1 MSRPEPSHIALL
13 LFAGLLARPVEAQSG
28 IRHVPRI
35 ERHELGLLAV
45 TGDVVDGPR
54 SSWITGL
61 DQGPTGEPASLGLRG
76 AMQLMDDSALSD
88 VSGTLST
95 QRAGWDLLLGRHFED
110 GGVLAFGLETE
121 ASFYDFG
128 GSGFGAGL
136 SDPFNDVYESR
147 LRGTVY
153 RRLDSHTSFFAG
165 GEIAFGSEDEAELAS
180 GVTAGASF
188 GFGYRP
194 SDALEVTFGIAGAS
208 RLEDDAYVLPFIG
221 VDWCLTESTRLVAE
235 GPEVRPEQDLGD
247 TWELQVLADYDLRQ
261 FRLNDEGPTA
271 GGAFRDEQIDLGAGL
286 YWQPGDAV
294 RFGLEGGMTVWRELT
309 LLADGGASLGV
320 TEVDPAPWIGISLS
334 ATF

>member
-110 GGVLAFGLETE
+110 GGVLAFGADWTRTLPSSPEGRSPSVRRTKRN
-121 ASFYDFG
+121 S
-128 GSGFGAGL
+128 
-136 SDPFNDVYESR
+136 PRESPQ
-147 LRGTVY
+147 
-153 RRLDSHTSFFAG
+153 AP
-165 GEIAFGSEDEAELAS
+165 
-180 GVTAGASF
+180 
-188 GFGYRP
+188 P
-194 SDALEVTFGIAGAS
+194 SDSAIARRTRS
-208 RLEDDAYVLPFIG
+208 R
-221 VDWCLTESTRLVAE
+221 
-235 GPEVRPEQDLGD
+235 
-247 TWELQVLADYDLRQ
+247 
-261 FRLNDEGPTA
+261 
-271 GGAFRDEQIDLGAGL
+271 
-286 YWQPGDAV
+286 
-294 RFGLEGGMTVWRELT
+294 
-309 LLADGGASLGV
+309 
-320 TEVDPAPWIGISLS
+320 
-334 ATF
+334 